1 MYLPANS
8 RLTIYQLASLPHLR
22 SRRPRCGTFRACH
35 IGRKSHRDNGGPYLK
50 PWISCCTY
58 FFPSPC
64 ENTRKPRAPSIGD
77 QTPHTAITIFVCD
90 CSRVI
95 NKSCDIALR
104 LSYVPMYECQ
114 RSEPVPIPTHL
125 RRSGT
130 GGLKLRT
137 ASQPNG
143 RGPI

>member
-1 MYLPANS
+1 MYRRILDSRFTNLRHSHISVQGARGAEHLGLATSAANPTVTMGN
-8 RLTIYQLASLPHLR
+8 R
-22 SRRPRCGTFRACH
+22 
-35 IGRKSHRDNGGPYLK
+35 PYLK

-64 ENTRKPRAPSIGD
+64 ENTGKPRAPSIGD

-95 NKSCDIALR
+95 NKSCDIELR

-125 RRSGT
+125 RPT
-130 GGLKLRT
+130 FYKNGLELV
-137 ASQPNG
+137 G
-143 RGPI
+143 